1 MNAWRVLWTGIVDGW
16 HGEGAGLQFHPA
28 RRVAADRR
36 CVGKCGNFPSEV
48 RSIMSPI
55 SANLQAVKGRIQAAS
70 HDVST
75 GLRPRPPVTLVA
87 VSKTQPAEVVREA
100 FAAGQSVFGENY
112 VQEAVAKQAE
122 LADLPIEWHFIG
134 PIQSNKSRLIAG
146 HFAWVHGVD
155 RMKVAEM
162 LSRHRGELSPRTP
175 LNVLVQVNVSGEA
188 SKSGVAPAEAPA
200 LVRAA
205 AGLANIRVRGLM
217 TLIENVTDP
226 AVQRDQFR
234 QMRKIFDRIVA
245 DGIELDTLSMGM
257 TQDFEMA
264 IREGATMVRIGTAL
278 FGARK
283 PKEAMQ

>member
-1 MNAWRVLWTGIVDGW
+1 MLGGCGDMD
-16 HGEGAGLQFHPA
+16 AGLRLYPV
-28 RRVAADRR
+28 RRVAVDRR
-36 CVGKCGNFPSEV
+36 SVGKCGNFPSEV

-55 SANLQAVKGRIQAAS
+55 NANLQAVKGRIQAAS
-70 HDVST
+70 HDAST
-75 GLRPRPPVTLVA
+75 GLPKRSPVTLVA
-87 VSKTQPAEVVREA
+87 VSKTQPAAVVREA

-122 LADLPIEWHFIG
+122 LADLAIEWHFIG
-134 PIQSNKSRLIAG
+134 PIQSNKTRLIAG

-162 LSRHRGELSPRTP
+162 LSRHRGELLPDVP

-188 SKSGVAPAEAPA
+188 TKSGVAPGEAPA
-200 LVRAA
+200 LVRAV

-226 AVQRDQFR
+226 AVQRAQFR
-234 QMRKIFDRIVA
+234 QMRELFDRIRA

-257 TQDFEMA
+257 TQDFEVA
-264 IREGATMVRIGTAL
+264 ISEGATLVRIGTAV

-283 PKEAMQ
+283 PKEAA